1 MAVSADPALRR
12 YARFAWAAL
21 IWVLLVILW
30 GAFVRA
36 TGSGAGCGDHWP
48 ACNGQVIPRDP
59 SLETIIEFTHRLT
72 SGVAMLAAVALPL
85 WARRLFPAA
94 HPARRYARL
103 SLLLML
109 SEALLGAGLVVFG
122 LVADNDGMARAG
134 AMAAHLLNTFLL
146 LAAMA
151 RTAYWAT
158 YPPAAPVP
166 RRLPARLRRLGYAGS
181 VGLLVV
187 GMSGAIAAL
196 GDTLFPSE
204 SLAEAWAADWSSASH
219 ILIQL
224 RILHPVLAV
233 LVGAGIAAAAGRV
246 AVHAPASRGLAQA
259 VGGLV
264 GLQIVL
270 GVINVLLLAPVWM
283 QLVHL
288 LSADLLWLAWVLLAP
303 AARIGAGFSNVP
315 IPAAGEFPT
324 R

>member
-1 MAVSADPALRR
+1 MAYSADLAVRR
-12 YARFAWAAL
+12 YTRFAWGAL
-21 IWVLLVILW
+21 IWVLAVILW

-72 SGVAMLAAVALPL
+72 SGAAMLAAIALPL

-94 HPARRYARL
+94 HPVRRYARL
-103 SLLLML
+103 SLLLMI
-109 SEALLGAGLVVFG
+109 SEALLGAGLVLFG
-122 LVADNDGMARAG
+122 LVADNDGVARAA

-158 YPPAAPVP
+158 YPPEAVAPE
-166 RRLPARLRRLGYAGS
+166 RLSKLLRRLGYGGS
-181 VGLLVV
+181 VGLLLV

-204 SLAEAWAADWSSASH
+204 SLGEAWAADWSSASH
-219 ILIQL
+219 VLIQL

-233 LVGAGIAAAAGRV
+233 LVGAAIVAAAARIT
-246 AVHAPASRGLAQA
+246 AHRESPFAHRLAQA
-259 VGGLV
+259 VGVLV
-264 GLQIVL
+264 GLQLAL
-270 GVINVLLLAPVWM
+270 GVINVLLLAPVWL

-288 LSADLLWLAWVLLAP
+288 LVADLLWIAWVLVAP
-303 AARIGAGFSNVP
+303 AVRRAGFSNSQS
-315 IPAAGEFPT
+315 FQ
-324 R
+324 